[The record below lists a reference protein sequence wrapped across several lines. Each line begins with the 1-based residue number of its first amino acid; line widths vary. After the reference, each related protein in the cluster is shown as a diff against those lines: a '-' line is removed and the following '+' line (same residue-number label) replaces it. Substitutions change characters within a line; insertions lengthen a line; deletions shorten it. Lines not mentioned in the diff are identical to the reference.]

1 MNPPSIRACGA
12 RFMRKIRERGEKG
25 LKVWPEEDIFVKG
38 SQVHNEVCP
47 IHFMDGG

>member
-12 RFMRKIRERGEKG
+12 LFMRKIRERGEKG
-25 LKVWPEEDIFVKG
+25 LTVWPEEDIFVKG
-38 SQVHNEVCP
+38 SQGQNEVCP